1 MKNEKFWIRRRFG
14 SLVGMLAALSVL
26 VVVPAKAHSA
36 DDTTSPPADDHG
48 NDGGAHDHGDGEH
61 DHGGAHDHSH
71 GFHDDHIKE
80 GEPRERVYS
89 FGLDELV
96 VTASPL
102 PRKASQ
108 LPGAVSILKGD
119 ELLQKQQATLG
130 ETVRYMPGVS
140 ASYFGP
146 GASRPIL
153 RGLGG
158 SRVQML
164 IDHVEVF
171 DASAASNDHAVA
183 VDTLGVEKIE
193 ILRGPATL
201 RYGPNAVGGVVNTV
215 ENRVPRE
222 LVDGPVT
229 GSVELRGSS
238 VDGGFGGAAVLS
250 GNIEKVVWRLK
261 GFGFSAGDVSIPGF
275 AESEQLREAEEA
287 EGEEDEEEEAFGRIP
302 NSQVEYAGFS
312 AGASFVDD
320 DFYLGLALSDF
331 RTNYGVVFHEAG
343 HDHGHGEL
351 APGEE
356 EPPVTIELDSWSLDF
371 AGGVTDP
378 IEGLHSVDAR
388 LRLTDYEHS
397 ENEGDFV
404 ATTFQNRAYD
414 LRIEAVHERLGLLE
428 GAFGFQSTFSDF
440 KVSGEEGFLP
450 NTFNA
455 RNSLFVI
462 EEVDLA
468 PVTLELGG
476 RFDYASVES
485 GGGGPFGEARK
496 RTFPLGSASA
506 GIVYDFLE
514 GQILSFDASWSMR
527 PPNYEEF
534 FANGLHVASGFF
546 EIGDPDLDSENAV
559 GLNLGYTGQ
568 FSIIDWSVNA
578 FYDRFWNYIF
588 LEGTDEERDEIQ
600 VGRFLATDAEFAG
613 GELELA
619 VHAIEEGDHRLHVI
633 GRADGVYAQNLGA
646 DQPLPRMPPVRFGGS
661 IVYEYDAFRAQFD
674 ALRAAEQTRV
684 PEGEF
689 TTAGYTMLDLGFS
702 YVLNLIDAPVTPMLF
717 FRISNLLDEEARAS
731 ESFLRDRAPL
741 PGRNFTGGV
750 QVRF

>member
-1 MKNEKFWIRRRFG
+1 MRNERFWIRHGFE
-14 SLVGMLAALSVL
+14 S
-26 VVVPAKAHSA
+26 VVVAVVALALLPAGAAQAQATDDEAPTREEATNA
-36 DDTTSPPADDHG
+36 DG
-48 NDGGAHDHGDGEH
+48 EEH
-61 DHGGAHDHSH
+61 DHSGAHDHSH
-71 GFHDDHIKE
+71 GFHDEHVEE

-89 FGLDELV
+89 FGLDEIV

-102 PRKASQ
+102 ERTASQ

-215 ENRVPRE
+215 ENRVPRS

-261 GFGFSAGDVSIPGF
+261 GYGFSAGDVSIPGF

-287 EGEEDEEEEAFGRIP
+287 AGEEDEEEDAFGRIP

-331 RTNYGVVFHEAG
+331 RTNYGVVFHEAAG
-343 HDHGHGEL
+343 HEHSHGEI

-371 AGGVTDP
+371 AGGVTDV
-378 IEGLHSVDAR
+378 IEGIHSVDAR

-414 LRIEAVHERLGLLE
+414 LRIEAVHERFGLLE

-450 NTFNA
+450 NTYNA
-455 RNSLFVI
+455 RNSFFVI
-462 EEVDLA
+462 EEIDLA

-485 GGGGPFGEARK
+485 GGGAQFGEARK

-506 GIVYDFLE
+506 GAVYEFLE
-514 GQILSFDASWSMR
+514 AQILSLDASWSMR
-527 PPNYEEF
+527 PPNYEEL

-546 EIGDPDLDSENAV
+546 EVGDPNLDSENAV

-568 FSIIDWSVNA
+568 FSIVDWTVNA
-578 FYDRFWNYIF
+578 FYDRFWDYIF
-588 LEGTDEERDEIQ
+588 LQGTDDEIDEIQ
-600 VGRFLATDAEFAG
+600 VGRFIATDAEFAG

-619 VHAIEEGDHRLHVI
+619 VHALEEGAHRLHVI
-633 GRADGVYAQNLGA
+633 GRADGVYAQDLTA

-661 IVYEYDAFRAQFD
+661 LVYEYDTFRAQFD
-674 ALRAAEQTRV
+674 ALRATEQTRV

-702 YVLNLIDAPVTPMLF
+702 YVLDLVDAPVTPLLF

-750 QVRF
+750 QMRF

>member
-1 MKNEKFWIRRRFG
+1 MKSESFRVRRGFG
-14 SLVGMLAALSVL
+14 PLVGILAALSV
-26 VVVPAKAHSA
+26 VAVAPAMAQSTQ
-36 DDTTSPPADDHG
+36 DTKSSCQEDTG
-48 NDGGAHDHGDGEH
+48 DGGD
-61 DHGGAHDHSH
+61 AHDHSGAHAHSH
-71 GFHDDHIKE
+71 GPHDEHTEE
-80 GEPRERVYS
+80 GQPRERVYS
-89 FGLDELV
+89 YGLDEVV

-102 PRKASQ
+102 QRKASQ

-119 ELLQKQQATLG
+119 ELLQKQQSTLG
-130 ETVRYMPGVS
+130 ETLRYMPGVS

-215 ENRVPRE
+215 ENRVPKE

-238 VDGGFGGAAVLS
+238 VDGGFGGAGVLS

-261 GFGFSAGDVSIPGF
+261 GYGFSAGDVSIPGF

-287 EGEEDEEEEAFGRIP
+287 EGEEGEEEEAFGRIP

-320 DFYLGLALSDF
+320 DFYVGLALSDF
-331 RTNYGVVFHEAG
+331 RTNYGVVFHELGHDHG

-371 AGGVTDP
+371 AGGITDI
-378 IEGLHSVDAR
+378 IEGIHSIDAR

-397 ENEGDFV
+397 ENEGEFV
-404 ATTFQNRAYD
+404 ATTFKNHAYD
-414 LRIEAVHERLGLLE
+414 LRIEAVHERFGLLE

-440 KVSGEEGFLP
+440 QVSGEEGFLP
-450 NTFNA
+450 NTYNA
-455 RNSLFVI
+455 RNSFFVI
-462 EEVDLA
+462 EEIDLA
-468 PVTLELGG
+468 PVTVELGG

-485 GGGGPFGEARK
+485 GGGGQFGEARK

-506 GIVYDFLE
+506 GVVYNFVED
-514 GQILSFDASWSMR
+514 QILSFDTSWSMR
-527 PPNYEEF
+527 PPNYEEL

-546 EIGDPDLDSENAV
+546 EVGDPNLDTENAV
-559 GLNLGYTGQ
+559 GLNLGYAGQ
-568 FSIIDWSVNA
+568 FSIVDWSVNA
-578 FYDRFWNYIF
+578 FYTRFWDYIF
-588 LEGTDEERDEIQ
+588 LEGTDEVRDEIQ
-600 VGRFLATDAEFAG
+600 VGRFLATGAEFAG
-613 GELELA
+613 GELEVA
-619 VHAIEEGDHRLHVI
+619 VHAIEEGEHRLHVI
-633 GRADGVYAQNLGA
+633 GRADGVYAQDLDA

-661 IVYEYDAFRAQFD
+661 LVYEYASFRAQFD
-674 ALRAAEQTRV
+674 ALRATEQTRV

-689 TTAGYTMLDLGFS
+689 TTAGYTMLDLGFN
-702 YVLNLIDAPVTPMLF
+702 YVLDLVDAPVTPVLF
-717 FRISNLLDEEARAS
+717 FRMSNLLDEEARAS

>member
-1 MKNEKFWIRRRFG
+1 MSKKTDQIRCTIG
-14 SLVGMLAALSVL
+14 SLVGLLTALGIAAATLE
-26 VVVPAKAHSA
+26 AHAQTPGSA
-36 DDTTSPPADDHG
+36 AS
-48 NDGGAHDHGDGEH
+48 GEARNAP
-61 DHGGAHDHSH
+61 DVDHDHSGDHGHAH
-71 GFHDDHIKE
+71 GFHDEDVEE

-108 LPGAVSILKGD
+108 LPGAVSILKGE
-119 ELLQKQQATLG
+119 ELLQKQQPTLG

-201 RYGPNAVGGVVNTV
+201 RYGPNAVGGVVNTI
-215 ENRVPRE
+215 ENRVPKA

-250 GNIEKVVWRLK
+250 GNIEKVVWRVK
-261 GFGFSAGDVSIPGF
+261 GYGFSAGDVSIPGF
-275 AESEQLREAEEA
+275 AESEQLRAAEEA
-287 EGEEDEEEEAFGRIP
+287 EGEEDEEEEAFGTIP

-312 AGASFVDD
+312 AGAAFVDD

-371 AGGVTDP
+371 AGGVVDV
-378 IEGLHSVDAR
+378 IEGIHSIDAR

-404 ATTFQNRAYD
+404 ATTFENRAYD
-414 LRIEAVHERLGLLE
+414 LRIEAVHERIGLFE
-428 GAFGFQSTFSDF
+428 GAFGFQSNFSDF

-450 NTFNA
+450 NTFTA
-455 RNSLFVI
+455 RQSFFVI
-462 EEVDLA
+462 EEIDLA

-485 GGGGPFGEARK
+485 GGGGQFGDGRK
-496 RTFPLGSASA
+496 RTYPLGSASA
-506 GIVYDFLE
+506 AAVYSFLE
-514 GQILSFDASWSMR
+514 DQIASFDVSWSMR
-527 PPNYEEF
+527 PPNYEEL

-546 EIGDPDLDSENAV
+546 EIGDPDLDSENGL
-559 GLNLGYTGQ
+559 GLNLGYSGQ
-568 FSIIDWSVNA
+568 FSIVDWSINA
-578 FYDRFWNYIF
+578 FYSRFWDFIF
-588 LEGTDEERDEIQ
+588 LQGTGVEREEIE
-600 VGRFLATDAEFAG
+600 VGRFIATDAEFAG
-613 GELELA
+613 GELEVA
-619 VHAIEEGDHRLHVI
+619 VHAFEEGDHKLHVI
-633 GRADGVYAQNLGA
+633 GRADGVYAEDLGQ

-661 IVYEYDAFRAQFD
+661 IVYEYDAFRAQLD
-674 ALRAAEQTRV
+674 ALRATKQDRV
-684 PEGEF
+684 PDGEF

-702 YVLNLIDAPVTPMLF
+702 YILDITESPITPLLF
-717 FRISNLLDEEARAS
+717 FRMTNLLNEEARAS